1 MMESF
6 GKHYLLVVHV
16 FTKLENSMSTEKKI
30 TDDMIIDAIGSSITM
45 SEAQSKL
52 LMSFSSFKRRAKK
65 LGVYSPNQ
73 GGKGTNKPSNRKIP
87 TKDILDGLHP
97 QYQTFKLK
105 SRLLNEG
112 MMKNECF
119 VCGITEWNGKSL
131 PLELDHIDGNPT
143 NHNIDNLRML
153 CPNCHSQTE
162 TFRAKNRR
170 K

>member
-1 MMESF
+1 
-6 GKHYLLVVHV
+6 
-16 FTKLENSMSTEKKI
+16 MSTEKRI
-30 TDDMIIDAIGSSITM
+30 TDDMIVNAIEFSKTM

-52 LMSFSSFKRRAKK
+52 PMSFSAFRRRAQK
-65 LGVYSPNQ
+65 LGIYNPNP
-73 GGKGTNKPSNRKIP
+73 GGKGTNKPSKRKIP
-87 TKDILDGLHP
+87 TDEILNGLHP

-112 MMKNECF
+112 LIKNECF
-119 VCGITEWNGKSL
+119 TCGITDWNGKSL